1 MGQERLKEHQMTK
14 TSLDGQIAIVTG
26 AARGIGLAIAR
37 LMAERGAKVVVWDRD
52 LKPLNDTDFKPAMA
66 EAVDVADYGSVERA
80 FNAAVAKF
88 GQVHIIVN
96 NAGINGPIAPT
107 WEYPLEDWDRVVAID
122 MTSVFYASRLAA
134 KHMREKK
141 YGRIVQVASIAGKEG
156 VANICAYSA
165 AKAGVI
171 GFSKALAKELC
182 DAGVTVNCIAPAMT
196 ETPLLDGMTEEFI
209 KTMKAKIPMGRFV
222 HVDEIGEL
230 AAWIASPACSFT
242 TGFVFDITGGRAT
255 Y

>member
-1 MGQERLKEHQMTK
+1 MK
-14 TSLDGQIAIVTG
+14 TSLDGQVAIVTG

-52 LKPLNDTDFKPAMA
+52 LEPLKAAGDFKPAMA
-66 EAVDVADYGSVERA
+66 QVVDVADYGSVERA
-80 FNAAVAKF
+80 FNAAVEKF

-96 NAGINGPIAPT
+96 NAGINGPIKPT
-107 WEYPLEDWDRVVAID
+107 WEYPLEDWDKVVAID

-141 YGRIVQVASIAGKEG
+141 YGRIVMVASIAGKEG

-182 DAGVTVNCIAPAMT
+182 DVGVTVNCIAPAMT
-196 ETPLLDGMTEEFI
+196 ETSLLDGMTEDFI
-209 KTMKAKIPMGRFV
+209 RTMKAKIPMGRFV
-222 HVDEIGEL
+222 QTEEIGEL

>member
-1 MGQERLKEHQMTK
+1 MKKELAMK
-14 TSLDGQIAIVTG
+14 TSLDGQVAIVTG

-52 LKPLNDTDFKPAMA
+52 LEPLQAAGDFKPAMA
-66 EAVDVADYGSVERA
+66 QVVDVADYGSVERA
-80 FNAAVAKF
+80 FNAAVEKF
-88 GQVHIIVN
+88 GQIHIIVN
-96 NAGINGPIAPT
+96 NAGINGPIKPT
-107 WEYPLEDWDRVVAID
+107 WEYPLEDWDKVVAID

-141 YGRIVQVASIAGKEG
+141 YGRIVTVASIAGKEG

-196 ETPLLDGMTEEFI
+196 ETSLLEGMTEDFI
-209 KTMKAKIPMGRFV
+209 RTMKAKIPMGRFV
-222 HVDEIGEL
+222 QTGEIGEL